1 MVTLGACAFQHNVFI
16 CHGVLYR
23 MDTKT
28 ASELRAMRNTPQ
40 ADEAFDELCRRAEA
54 SEAAVAA
61 AAAAP
66 PPPPYVPA
74 FAARTLFSCAMEAR
88 VGMRPLL

>member
-1 MVTLGACAFQHNVFI
+1 
-16 CHGVLYR
+16 

-28 ASELRAMRNTPQ
+28 ASELRAMRDTPQ

-66 PPPPYVPA
+66 PPPPPPPPYVPA